1 MPVLTRHAA
10 VTTASRA
17 NAGLGVLAT
26 IAIAISTVALLR
38 PQADASAV
46 VKAAPTSMATVD
58 LVAVITQLDEFK
70 VIDKRI
76 QADVD
81 KKSNEI
87 KQLSEEIDGLTADM
101 ERLDPNTDAYDQI
114 FRERNMKMG
123 FRELRGSMLVKWQ
136 QEDTA
141 RVLTELYE
149 KALKAVE
156 EVARRDG
163 WEAVI
168 HGGQP
173 LMVPRNP
180 NVRAENAVD
189 FVENFIQTRRV
200 IYAGDSVN
208 ITNSVVQH
216 MNNKYAAGG

>member
-1 MPVLTRHAA
+1 MPMSTNRHAP
-10 VTTASRA
+10 VRTAKA
-17 NAGLGVLAT
+17 NAGLGLLAT
-26 IAIAISTVALLR
+26 LAIAISTVALLK
-38 PQADASAV
+38 PTADASAAV
-46 VKAAPTSMATVD
+46 RATPTSVATVD

-70 VIDKRI
+70 VVDERI
-76 QADVD
+76 KSDVED
-81 KKSNEI
+81 KSNEI
-87 KQLSEEIDGLTADM
+87 KQLTEEIDGLNTDL
-101 ERLDPNTDAYDQI
+101 ERLDPASDAYDQI

-123 FRELRGSMLVKWQ
+123 FRELRGSMLIKWQ

-156 EVARRDG
+156 EVAKRDG
-163 WEAVI
+163 WEVVI

-173 LMVPRNP
+173 LIVPRNP
-180 NVRAENAVD
+180 NVRAEAAVD

>member
-1 MPVLTRHAA
+1 MSTMTRHSQSPI
-10 VTTASRA
+10 VPKA
-17 NAGLGVLAT
+17 NAGLGLLALVA
-26 IAIAISTVALLR
+26 IAIASVALLR
-38 PQADASAV
+38 PQADASSVAR
-46 VKAAPTSMATVD
+46 ATPTPVATVD

-70 VIDKRI
+70 VIDQRI
-76 QADVD
+76 QADVE

-87 KQLSEEIDGLTADM
+87 KQLTQEIEGLTADM
-101 ERLDPNTDAYDQI
+101 ERLDPASDAYDQI

-141 RVLTELYE
+141 RVLTDLYE

-156 EVARRDG
+156 DVAKRDG
-163 WEAVI
+163 WEVVI

-180 NVRAENAVD
+180 NVRAEAAVD

-200 IYAGDSVN
+200 IYASESVN
-208 ITNSVVQH
+208 ITKSVVQH
-216 MNNKYAAGG
+216 MNNQYAAGG

>member
-1 MPVLTRHAA
+1 MSTMTRHSQSPI
-10 VTTASRA
+10 VPKA
-17 NAGLGVLAT
+17 NASLGLLALVA
-26 IAIAISTVALLR
+26 IAIASVALLR
-38 PQADASAV
+38 PQADASSVAR
-46 VKAAPTSMATVD
+46 ATPTPVATVD

-70 VIDKRI
+70 VIDQRI
-76 QADVD
+76 QADVE

-87 KQLSEEIDGLTADM
+87 KQLTQEIEGLTADM
-101 ERLDPNTDAYDQI
+101 ERLDPASDAYDQI

-141 RVLTELYE
+141 RVLTDLYE

-156 EVARRDG
+156 DVAKRDG
-163 WEAVI
+163 WEVVI

-180 NVRAENAVD
+180 NVRAEAAVD

-200 IYAGDSVN
+200 IYAGESVN
-208 ITNSVVQH
+208 ITKSVVQH
-216 MNNKYAAGG
+216 MNNQYAAGG

>member
-1 MPVLTRHAA
+1 MPMSTNRHAP
-10 VTTASRA
+10 VRTAKA
-17 NAGLGVLAT
+17 NAGLGLLAT
-26 IAIAISTVALLR
+26 LAIAISTVALLK
-38 PQADASAV
+38 PQADASAAV
-46 VKAAPTSMATVD
+46 RAAPTSVATVD
-58 LVAVITQLDEFK
+58 LVTVITQLDEFND
-70 VIDKRI
+70 VDKRI
-76 QADVD
+76 QAEAEGVRD
-81 KKSNEI
+81 EI
-87 KQLSEEIDGLTADM
+87 KKLTDEIDSLTTDL
-101 ERLDPNTDAYDQI
+101 ERLDPASDAFDQI

-123 FRELRGSMLVKWQ
+123 FRELRGSMLIKWQ

-141 RVLTELYE
+141 RVLTDLYE

-156 EVARRDG
+156 TVAKRDG
-163 WEAVI
+163 WEVVI

-173 LMVPRNP
+173 LIVPRNP

-216 MNNKYAAGG
+216 MNNQYATGG